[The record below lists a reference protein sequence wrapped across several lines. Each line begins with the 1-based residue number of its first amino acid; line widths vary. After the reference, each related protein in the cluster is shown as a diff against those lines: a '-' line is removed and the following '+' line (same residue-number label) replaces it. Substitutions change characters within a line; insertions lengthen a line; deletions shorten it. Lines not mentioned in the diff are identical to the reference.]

1 MYVFSY
7 FKEKVKQNIKF
18 FFPTNIIPIYISKE
32 PKLTKWGQQKN
43 KPIKCSH
50 MEKEITSKSLRKNKA
65 LIYSTIIELTF
76 QMAFLHWSIHDKK
89 KSYIILFKMLFY
101 QFTSLK

>member
-1 MYVFSY
+1 
-7 FKEKVKQNIKF
+7 
-18 FFPTNIIPIYISKE
+18 
-32 PKLTKWGQQKN
+32 
-43 KPIKCSH
+43 

-89 KSYIILFKMLFY
+89 KKELYYTIQNAILSIYLFKITSSIEDVLKEVLNKMLKCLFSFRASPTG
-101 QFTSLK
+101 QLKE

>member
-1 MYVFSY
+1 
-7 FKEKVKQNIKF
+7 
-18 FFPTNIIPIYISKE
+18 
-32 PKLTKWGQQKN
+32 
-43 KPIKCSH
+43 

-76 QMAFLHWSIHDKK
+76 QIAFLHWSIHDKK
-89 KSYIILFKMLFY
+89 KKEAIFILFKMLFY

>member
-1 MYVFSY
+1 
-7 FKEKVKQNIKF
+7 
-18 FFPTNIIPIYISKE
+18 
-32 PKLTKWGQQKN
+32 
-43 KPIKCSH
+43 

-76 QMAFLHWSIHDKK
+76 QIAFLHWSIHDKK
-89 KSYIILFKMLFY
+89 KKEEAIFILFKMLFY

>member
-1 MYVFSY
+1 
-7 FKEKVKQNIKF
+7 
-18 FFPTNIIPIYISKE
+18 
-32 PKLTKWGQQKN
+32 
-43 KPIKCSH
+43 